1 MKKKIIIAAAIIVA
15 FIGIIAAI
23 LVFGNMQRPTE
34 NESSAHISENSQAD
48 EEGSAQGKSSD
59 DDENSESGQKSKIE
73 LPIIPME

>member
-34 NESSAHISENSQAD
+34 NESSAHISENRQAD
-48 EEGSAQGKSSD
+48 EEGSALGESSE
-59 DDENSESGQKSKIE
+59 DDESSESGQKSKIE